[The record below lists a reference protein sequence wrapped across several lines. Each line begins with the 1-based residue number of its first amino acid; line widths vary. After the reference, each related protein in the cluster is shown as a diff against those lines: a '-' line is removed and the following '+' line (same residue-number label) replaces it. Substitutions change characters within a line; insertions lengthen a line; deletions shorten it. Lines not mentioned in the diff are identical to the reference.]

1 MSKVILLIFFLFIN
15 LIAYADDVGV
25 LSTTQESVTQGDLVK
40 LKVID
45 SRGLDYYSQYKNK
58 RIGSLL
64 YVIDVIE
71 KDNDV
76 YFDSIVS
83 EMGPKEKLPKLGD
96 NFILKGLNYYPSKRQ
111 QLMDFITLDIPIDI
125 KKSLP
130 LWIYFLFTLIVVVIG
145 LWWYSNRDLRKKAKL
160 QKQLKEKRIAKL
172 QKIIQ
177 TAESEDDY
185 ANVYL
190 LRDEITDYFELD
202 LDDFKNL
209 IDEINAIQY
218 QPSWPKE
225 EFSNIKKRFNKIKN
239 DLKVKSGI

>member
-1 MSKVILLIFFLFIN
+1 MSKVIVLIFFLFIN
-15 LIAYADDVGV
+15 LIAYADDVGI

-111 QLMDFITLDIPIDI
+111 QLMDFITLDITIDI

-130 LWIYFLFTLIVVVIG
+130 LWIYFLFTLIVVVSG

-202 LDDFKNL
+202 LDDFENL
-209 IDEINAIQY
+209 INEINAIQY

>member
-1 MSKVILLIFFLFIN
+1 MSKVILLILFLFIN

-145 LWWYSNRDLRKKAKL
+145 LWWYSNRDMRKKAKL

-172 QKIIQ
+172 QKVIQ

>member
-25 LSTTQESVTQGDLVK
+25 LSTTQESVTQGDLVE

-45 SRGLDYYSQYKNK
+45 SRGLDYYLQYKNK

-71 KDNDV
+71 KDDEV
-76 YFDSIVS
+76 YFDAIVS
-83 EMGPKEKLPKLGD
+83 EMGPKEKPSKLDD

-125 KKSLP
+125 QKSLP

-145 LWWYSNRDLRKKAKL
+145 LWWYSKRDLRKKAKL
-160 QKQLKEKRIAKL
+160 QKQLKEQRIAKL
-172 QKIIQ
+172 QKVIK

>member
-71 KDNDV
+71 KDDEV
-76 YFDSIVS
+76 YFDAILS
-83 EMGPKEKLPKLGD
+83 EMGPKEKPPKLDD

-145 LWWYSNRDLRKKAKL
+145 LWWYSNRNLRKKAKL

-202 LDDFKNL
+202 LDDFENL